1 MTTVLLLSILSLPI
15 GFALLVF
22 SSDKFVEGAAAL
34 ANNLG
39 VSHAIIG
46 ITIVGFATSSP
57 EILIS
62 IFAALDGNGGIAV
75 GNVIGSNIANTA
87 LILGTG
93 AALYAIVIKR
103 SLLLK
108 ETPILFVIMGVVLYM
123 MLDRNIS
130 QIEGLILIIA
140 LIALMAWLTYSELKK
155 PSINDED
162 DDIPD
167 DIPNKTAILWLIFGL
182 LMMIGSSKLL
192 IWGAVN
198 IAQFMGISDL
208 VIGLTI
214 IALGTSLPELAAT
227 ISSVKKGQHDLA
239 VGNVIGSNLFNLLAV
254 LGIAA
259 VITPIPI
266 EHDALY
272 RDMPVLFASMGLFL
286 LLCWLKPNT
295 TPNGYTI
302 TQWGGRVLVLFYLVY
317 QSYIIYSA
325 LA

>member
-62 IFAALDGNGGIAV
+62 IFAALDGNSGIAV

-130 QIEGLILIIA
+130 QIEGFILIIA

-227 ISSVKKGQHDLA
+227 VSSVKKGQHDLA